1 MTQMIIK
8 SGDTAFMMLCTAMV
22 CLMTPGLAFFYGG
35 LVRKRSILIIMM
47 QSFMSMGVVTLIW
60 IFGGFGLAFGRDYGG
75 IIGDFK
81 DYFALANV
89 DLNPNILHGATIP
102 FALFFAFQLMFCV
115 ITVPLMTGAF
125 AERLNIKGYLLL
137 LIFWTNLIYLPV
149 CHWVWG
155 NGFLEKL
162 GFVDFAG
169 GAVIHPTAGFGA
181 LASIFVLGNRS
192 LKKKGMQPNNLM
204 AAAIGTGLLWFGWF
218 GFNSGGALGAN
229 LLATTAFIN
238 TIIGLASAMVSWMTF
253 SYIQNGRIDF
263 LDILTGSI
271 AGLATVTPCVGYIKP
286 TSAIFVGLIAGIIC
300 NIAVRFRASKGWDDA
315 LDVWGVHGI
324 GGFTGTILVGLFAN
338 ETVNKINAGL
348 TQLIIQ
354 ILSVCF
360 IAIYSFILTYV
371 MLKIFKHYFEI
382 EPTELEIEEGL
393 DEYLLAEKAYME

>member
-1 MTQMIIK
+1 MLQEQIS

-35 LVRKRSILIIMM
+35 LARKRSILLIMVE
-47 QSFMSMGVVTLIW
+47 SFISMGVVTLIW
-60 IFGGFGLAFGRDYGG
+60 IFGGFSLAFGKDLTGF
-75 IIGDFK
+75 IGNIT
-81 DYFALANV
+81 DYFALTNV
-89 DLNPNILHGATIP
+89 NMNPNFIYGSTIP
-102 FALFFAFQLMFCV
+102 FALFFSFQLMFCI

-125 AERLNIKGYLLL
+125 AERLNLKGYLLL
-137 LIFWTNLIYLPV
+137 LIFWTMFIYIPV

-155 NGFLEKL
+155 NGFLEKI

-169 GAVIHPTAGFGA
+169 GAVIHTTAGFGA
-181 LASIFVLGNRS
+181 LASIFVLGNRK
-192 LKKKGMQPNNLM
+192 LKRKGMQPNNLM

-229 LLATTAFIN
+229 QLAATSFTN
-238 TIIGLASAMVSWMTF
+238 TVFGLASAMVTWMIF
-253 SYIQNGRIDF
+253 SYLKKGKINF

-271 AGLATVTPCVGYIKP
+271 AGLATITPCSGYIKP
-286 TSAIFVGLIAGIIC
+286 ISSIIVGAIAGIVC
-300 NIAVRFRASKGWDDA
+300 NLAVQFREKKGWDDA

-338 ETVNKINAGL
+338 ETINRINAGF
-348 TQLIIQ
+348 TQLMIQ

-382 EPTELEIEEGL
+382 EPTELEIEKGL